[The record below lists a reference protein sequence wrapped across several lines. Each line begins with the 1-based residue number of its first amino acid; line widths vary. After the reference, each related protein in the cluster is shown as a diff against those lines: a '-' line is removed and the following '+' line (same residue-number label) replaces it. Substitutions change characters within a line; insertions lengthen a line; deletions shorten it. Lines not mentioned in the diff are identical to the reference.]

1 MTVANARRS
10 TTAVLVATLLAIA
23 TTAARAQDDV
33 RFELSV
39 MSFNINDL
47 PAPLRSKSSSAMKII
62 GRDLARRA
70 ADGTAPDVVL
80 LQEAFTKRS
89 KKLIREAGY
98 PHVVKGPGPRV
109 IDEASR
115 VIEYDSPTD
124 REPGGPRRA
133 YNRLTNSG
141 LYILSRFPIEL
152 LEKEVYG
159 NDCSGSDCLA
169 NKGIV
174 YARIRIPG
182 HRVPVDIATTHM
194 DSNSKDASRKARF
207 SAHVQQTGTLLNFLD
222 RMRGG
227 RTLILAGDLNIR
239 DDRRYD
245 HFVLQARALNA
256 GTLCLGVGSGCA
268 IDPDTPPQALTRDTN
283 DYHFIFEG
291 TDYRIEPVAMARSY
305 GEKMGGKRLSDHAA
319 FEVTYRL
326 TPK

>member
-1 MTVANARRS
+1 MTVAIVRRS
-10 TTAVLVATLLAIA
+10 TSAVLVATLLAIA
-23 TTAARAQDDV
+23 TTAAWAQDD
-33 RFELSV
+33 RQFELSV
-39 MSFNINDL
+39 MSFNVNDL
-47 PAPLRSKSSSAMKII
+47 PAPLRSKASSAMKII

-89 KKLIREAGY
+89 KKLIRKAGY
-98 PHVVKGPGPRV
+98 PHVVKGPGPRI

-115 VIEYDSPTD
+115 AIDYDSPTD

-152 LEKEVYG
+152 VEKEVYG
-159 NDCSGSDCLA
+159 HDCSGSDCLA

-182 HRVPVDIATTHM
+182 QRVPVDIATTHM

-207 SAHVQQTGTLLNFLD
+207 SAHVQQTGALLNFLD

-227 RTLILAGDLNIR
+227 RALILAGDLNIR

-245 HFVLQARALNA
+245 HFVLQARARNA
-256 GTLCLGVGSGCA
+256 GMTCVNAGSDCA
-268 IDPDTPPQALTRDTN
+268 IDPDTSPASLTRDTN
-283 DYHFIFEG
+283 DYHFVFEG
-291 TDYRIEPVAMARSY
+291 TGYRIEPVAMARSY
-305 GEKMGGKRLSDHAA
+305 AEKMGGKRLSDHAA

-326 TPK
+326 TPE

>member
-1 MTVANARRS
+1 
-10 TTAVLVATLLAIA
+10 
-23 TTAARAQDDV
+23 
-33 RFELSV
+33 
-39 MSFNINDL
+39 
-47 PAPLRSKSSSAMKII
+47 
-62 GRDLARRA
+62 
-70 ADGTAPDVVL
+70 
-80 LQEAFTKRS
+80 
-89 KKLIREAGY
+89 
-98 PHVVKGPGPRV
+98 
-109 IDEASR
+109 
-115 VIEYDSPTD
+115 
-124 REPGGPRRA
+124 
-133 YNRLTNSG
+133 
-141 LYILSRFPIEL
+141 
-152 LEKEVYG
+152 
-159 NDCSGSDCLA
+159 
-169 NKGIV
+169 
-174 YARIRIPG
+174 
-182 HRVPVDIATTHM
+182 M